1 MKRKALGA
9 SSATGFSINPH
20 WTATRKL
27 TRNLNREPLSVHAI
41 GTRLIHQDS
50 YKHGVIRDL
59 VSSALLRSVR
69 TEIQENLSFTPKETD
84 IYKIHQS
91 GDLANLDGLEDSSLK
106 LLPSLLILRDALY
119 SSTFREYLSTVTG
132 AGPLSGRKTDMAINV
147 YTPGCHLLCHDD
159 VIGSRRVSYILY
171 LTDPDRPW
179 NEEWGGVLRLYPTQ
193 TYARKDR
200 PETKV
205 PSPDFTI
212 SIPPAFNQLS
222 FFAVQPGESF
232 HDVEEVYAGKDND
245 KKEDDGGRVRMAI
258 SGWYHIPQ
266 EGEDGFEEGLE
277 EKLAEKSS
285 LMQLQGKGDA
295 YDLPQPQIH
304 LYGPCSELQAFS
316 ISDSQAKQAT
326 PDPEDDVLTE
336 TDIDFLL
343 PYLNP
348 SYLTPDTLS
357 ALSSSFADNSVL
369 RLDNF
374 LKPQYA
380 TSLHEY
386 VTSQEACPMPTSS
399 VDIDSDTPWTVAR
412 PPHKHRYLYMQP
424 TVPSSFSSAT
434 VNASQDNTGNDIS
447 PLRDLLDNVFP
458 SLHFRK
464 WLQLATSLVLTS
476 HNLLARRFRRGKDY
490 SLATNYTEDASRL
503 EITLGITPTKGWGD
517 NDDPADIE
525 NPDDEKKK
533 KEDDKLTATASPSVE
548 SQKEVDDPS
557 TDTANSGE
565 ETQKEIDDKS
575 TDTANPGEEAQKE
588 KDDRPTVPA
597 EPNNEAQKEKD
608 DHPTVPAEPSNEAQK
623 EKDDSPAVTATPSTE
638 KHKAA
643 EDEDPGVGGYEV
655 YMAGDEDDD
664 GDSDHEGSDHG
675 VPIPPTLSA
684 STGARASGPSSAP
697 RPKSTKADPAIYRSS
712 SGTGEEDDGVLFSM
726 PAGWNRLSVV
736 LRDKGVLRFVKYVGM
751 GARGDRWDLT
761 GEFGV
766 EEEEGEEEAEEG
778 EKVEEGEGDVGEEEE
793 ETEFEGFEGLG
804 ESSDESS
811 D

>member
-1 MKRKALGA
+1 M
-9 SSATGFSINPH
+9 
-20 WTATRKL
+20 
-27 TRNLNREPLSVHAI
+27 
-41 GTRLIHQDS
+41 
-50 YKHGVIRDL
+50 
-59 VSSALLRSVR
+59 
-69 TEIQENLSFTPKETD
+69 
-84 IYKIHQS
+84 
-91 GDLANLDGLEDSSLK
+91 
-106 LLPSLLILRDALY
+106 
-119 SSTFREYLSTVTG
+119 
-132 AGPLSGRKTDMAINV
+132 SGRKTDMAINV

-171 LTDPDRPW
+171 LTDPEHPW
-179 NEEWGGVLRLYPTQ
+179 REEWGGALRLYPTQ
-193 TYARKDR
+193 TYAGKDGL
-200 PETKV
+200 EAKV
-205 PSPDFTI
+205 PSPDFTV

-232 HDVEEVYAGKDND
+232 HDVEEVYARSGDAKEE
-245 KKEDDGGRVRMAI
+245 EDDGGRVRMAI

-285 LMQLQGKGDA
+285 LMQLQGKGDT

-316 ISDSQAKQAT
+316 LSDSQATQVT
-326 PDPEDDVLTE
+326 QDPEDDVLTE

-348 SYLTPDTLS
+348 SYLIPDTLF

-374 LKPQYA
+374 LKPKYA

-386 VTSQEACPMPTSS
+386 VISQEASPMPTSS
-399 VDIDSDTPWTVAR
+399 ADIDGDTLWTVAR

-434 VNASQDNTGNDIS
+434 VTASQDNTSNDIS

-458 SLHFRK
+458 SLPFRK
-464 WLQLATSLVLTS
+464 WLQLATSLTLTS

-490 SLATNYTEDASRL
+490 SLATNYTDDASRL

-517 NDDPADIE
+517 DDESPAIK
-525 NPDDEKKK
+525 NPDDGKK
-533 KEDDKLTATASPSVE
+533 KEEGEKSTATVE
-548 SQKEVDDPS
+548 VGAEAQ
-557 TDTANSGE
+557 E
-565 ETQKEIDDKS
+565 EEDDKS
-575 TDTANPGEEAQKE
+575 THVASPGNRAQKE
-588 KDDRPTVPA
+588 KDDQPTI
-597 EPNNEAQKEKD
+597 
-608 DHPTVPAEPSNEAQK
+608 TAEPSNEVQKEKDHQSTITAEPSNKAQK
-623 EKDDSPAVTATPSTE
+623 EKDDSPTVTAEPSHEAQKEIDTPTVTAKPDIE
-638 KHKAA
+638 KQKAA
-643 EDEDPGVGGYEV
+643 EDEDSSVGGYEV
-655 YMAGDEDDD
+655 YMAGDDDDD
-664 GDSDHEGSDHG
+664 GDLEHEGSDHG
-675 VPIPPTLSA
+675 IPIPPSLST
-684 STGARASGPSSAP
+684 STGARASGPSSGP

-712 SGTGEEDDGVLFSM
+712 SSTGEEDDGVLFSM

-766 EEEEGEEEAEEG
+766 EEEEEDYEEIYKEGYEEGYKKGCEEVYKERYEG
-778 EKVEEGEGDVGEEEE
+778 EKGKKADREGKDVEKEEEE
-793 ETEFEGFEGLG
+793 ETEFEGFQGLG